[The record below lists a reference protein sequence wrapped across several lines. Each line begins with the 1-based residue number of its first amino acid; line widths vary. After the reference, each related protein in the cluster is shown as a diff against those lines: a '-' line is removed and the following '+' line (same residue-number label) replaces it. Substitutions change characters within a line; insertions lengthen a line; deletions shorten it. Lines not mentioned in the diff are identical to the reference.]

1 MNNKNSK
8 DTSWEKF
15 MDGSLDL
22 KTAFWGYGFFG
33 SIIIG
38 VSCGILAET
47 VNDVFNIVYVIS
59 IVVLIVGLWQC
70 AGNYKKNMIKKKQ
83 SQMWGT
89 LTQAYCVLGVLGLAI
104 FIKDLL

>member
-1 MNNKNSK
+1 MDNKNLK

-70 AGNYKKNMIKKKQ
+70 AGNYKKNMIKKKTITNVGNTNP
-83 SQMWGT
+83 S
-89 LTQAYCVLGVLGLAI
+89 
-104 FIKDLL
+104 LLCSWSIRTSKFY

>member
-1 MNNKNSK
+1 MDNKNSK
-8 DTSWEKF
+8 DTSWERF

-47 VNDVFNIVYVIS
+47 VNDMKIN
-59 IVVLIVGLWQC
+59 G
-70 AGNYKKNMIKKKQ
+70 
-83 SQMWGT
+83 
-89 LTQAYCVLGVLGLAI
+89 
-104 FIKDLL
+104 